1 MPICN
6 DERRELWSLAE
17 GEMKAI
23 TLRDVA
29 LEVGVSARTVS
40 NVVNGFV
47 HVSPEM
53 RRRVQEACDRL
64 GYKPNPTARSLRTGR
79 TGLLAFVVPEIA
91 IPYFAELAQEI
102 IREARRAGYGV
113 LIDQTDGSVAR
124 ERELID
130 AIAGRQ
136 LFDGI
141 IFSSLAIT
149 AKDLRDRVTVPLVLL
164 GEHVPD
170 ARLDHIG
177 IDNIAAAREA
187 TAHLISRGRR
197 RIAAIGAGAR
207 GETADLRTQ
216 GFVEAHAAA
225 GLTVDASLLVQVPE
239 FHRAEGAAA
248 MERLLGMSE
257 PPDAVFCYNDL
268 LALGAA
274 RKALEMGRRVPED
287 IAIAGFDDIEEGRYH
302 TPSLTTIAPS
312 KSDLGRRAVQVLL
325 AHIEGRSPV
334 PAANEQVP
342 YRLIVREST

>member
-1 MPICN
+1 
-6 DERRELWSLAE
+6 
-17 GEMKAI
+17 MKAV

-29 LEVGVSARTVS
+29 SEVGVSARTVS

-102 IREARRAGYGV
+102 IREARRAGYGL

-149 AKDLRDRVTVPLVLL
+149 AEDMRDRITVPLVLL

-187 TAHLISRGRR
+187 TTHLISRGRR

-207 GETADLRTQ
+207 GETADLRTR
-216 GFVEAHAAA
+216 GFIEAHTAA
-225 GLTVDASLLVQVPE
+225 GLAIDPDLLVQVPE
-239 FHRAEGAAA
+239 FHRGEGAVA
-248 MERLLGMSE
+248 MESLLRKAN
-257 PPDAVFCYNDL
+257 PPDAIFCYNDL

-274 RKALEMGRRVPED
+274 RKALELGCRIPED
-287 IAIAGFDDIEEGRYH
+287 LAIVGFDDIEEGRFH
-302 TPSLTTIAPS
+302 TPSLTTVAPR
-312 KSDLGRRAVQVLL
+312 KSELGRRAVQLL
-325 AHIEGRSPV
+325 LSRIEGDTLG
-334 PAANEQVP
+334 PATNEQVP
-342 YRLIVREST
+342 YQLIVREST

>member
-1 MPICN
+1 
-6 DERRELWSLAE
+6 
-17 GEMKAI
+17 MKAV

-47 HVSPEM
+47 HVSPDM

-64 GYKPNPTARSLRTGR
+64 GYRPNPTARSLRTGR

-102 IREARRAGYGV
+102 ISEARRAGYGV
-113 LIDQTDGSVAR
+113 LIDQTDGSAER
-124 ERELID
+124 ERELIKS
-130 AIAGRQ
+130 IAGRQ

-141 IFSSLAIT
+141 ILSPLALT
-149 AKDLRDRVTVPLVLL
+149 ARDLRDDITVPMVLL

-170 ARLDHIG
+170 TRFDHIG
-177 IDNIAAAREA
+177 IDNVAAAREA
-187 TAHLISRGRR
+187 TEHLLSRGRR

-216 GFVEAHAAA
+216 GFIEAHKAA
-225 GLTVDASLLVQVPE
+225 GIAVDPELLVQVPE
-239 FHRAEGAAA
+239 FHREEGAVA
-248 MERLLGMSE
+248 MARLLGLPE

-274 RKALEMGRRVPED
+274 RKVLESNLTIPDD
-287 IAIAGFDDIEEGRYH
+287 IAIVGFDDIEEGRYH
-302 TPSLTTIAPS
+302 TPSLTTVSPN
-312 KSDLGRRAVQVLL
+312 KSELGRRAVGLL
-325 AHIEGRSPV
+325 LSRIDVAPPLGASNERVAH
-334 PAANEQVP
+334 
-342 YRLIVREST
+342 RLIARESS